1 MLFNSFPFLIFL
13 PTVWLLYWFVTQRS
27 VRLQNALI
35 VVASYV
41 FYGWWD
47 WRFLCLIMLSTV
59 WAWALALADERWE
72 RGRKARVTLSI
83 VLNLGLLGVFKYFNF
98 FAEEGIALLNALGFQ
113 AHPVTLKVILPI
125 GISFYTFQALS
136 YTIDVYRKQVRP
148 TRDIVAFAAY
158 VSFFPQLI
166 AGPIERATNLLPQF
180 LSRRTFDYARAVDG
194 CRQMLWGFFKKMVIA
209 DNCAVM
215 VQALV
220 DDNVS
225 APGLAKWLGMMC
237 FAFQVYGDFSG
248 YSDITIGC
256 SRLFGIHL
264 VRNFAY
270 PYFSRNIAEFWQRW
284 HMSLMTWFRDY
295 LYIPLGG
302 NRVPRWKQIRNTFFV
317 FLFSG
322 LWHGANWTYI
332 LFGLVQGV
340 FFLPFMLMGMHRKY
354 KEIVAVDRFL
364 PSLRELSQMLATAM
378 LLTLSWPIFRAPT
391 ITDTCRWFRDMFT
404 FAGGWRFEFPEA
416 CRDFWTVAGFVAAMM
431 CVEWVNRREQHGLA
445 RLPRWRW
452 ARLII
457 YWGIVYVVA
466 KHFGAQ
472 QAFIYFQ
479 F

>member
-1 MLFNSFPFLIFL
+1 MLFNSLAFLIFL
-13 PTVWLLYWFVTQRS
+13 PTVWALYWFVARRS
-27 VRLQNALI
+27 VRLQNAL
-35 VVASYV
+35 VVAASYV

-47 WRFLCLIMLSTV
+47 WRFLILIVCSTV
-59 WAWALALADERWE
+59 WAWALALADARWA
-72 RGRKARVTLSI
+72 RGRKARMVLSF

-98 FAEEGIALLNALGFQ
+98 FAQEAIALLNALGVQ
-113 AHPVTLKVILPI
+113 AHPVTLKIILPV
-125 GISFYTFQALS
+125 GISFYTFQTLS
-136 YTIDVYRKQVRP
+136 YTIDVYRKQLSP
-148 TRDIVAFAAY
+148 TRDLVAFAAY
-158 VSFFPQLI
+158 VSFFPQLV
-166 AGPIERATNLLPQF
+166 AGPIERAMNLLPQF
-180 LSRRTFDYARAVDG
+180 LTRRTFDYAKAVDG

-220 DDNVS
+220 ADDVA
-225 APGLAKWLGMMC
+225 APGLAKWLGMSC

-248 YSDITIGC
+248 YSDIAIGC

-264 VRNFAY
+264 RRNFAY

-302 NRVPRWKQIRNTFFV
+302 NRVPRWKQVRNTFVV

-332 LFGLVQGV
+332 VFGLVQGV
-340 FFLPFMLMGMHRKY
+340 FFLPFMLMGAHRKH
-354 KEIVAVDRFL
+354 KEIVAADRFL
-364 PSLRELSQMLATAM
+364 PSPKEVLQMLSTAM
-378 LLTLSWPIFRAPT
+378 LLMLSWPVFRASS
-391 ITDTCRWFRDMFT
+391 ITETCRWLKQMFT
-404 FAGGWRFEFPEA
+404 FAGGFAFALPEA
-416 CRDFWTVAGFVAAMM
+416 CREFGATAAFVAALL

-452 ARLII
+452 ARLAV
-457 YWGIVYVVA
+457 YWGIVYVIA
-466 KHFGAQ
+466 KHCGAQ
-472 QAFIYFQ
+472 QTFIYFQ